1 MVTCTKVKQKPKD
14 GCVHTLQFS
23 AEKALKA
30 CDHTRMDKLADIFDP
45 LSALNGLGDT
55 GEYLYIFRVDK
66 AILTC

>member
-30 CDHTRMDKLADIFDP
+30 CDHTRMADIFDH
-45 LSALNGLGDT
+45 LSALMGLET
-55 GEYLYIFRVDK
+55 QENICTYLELIRQS
-66 AILTC
+66 

>member
-45 LSALNGLGDT
+45 LSALMGLET
-55 GEYLYIFRVDK
+55 QENICTYLELIRQS
-66 AILTC
+66 